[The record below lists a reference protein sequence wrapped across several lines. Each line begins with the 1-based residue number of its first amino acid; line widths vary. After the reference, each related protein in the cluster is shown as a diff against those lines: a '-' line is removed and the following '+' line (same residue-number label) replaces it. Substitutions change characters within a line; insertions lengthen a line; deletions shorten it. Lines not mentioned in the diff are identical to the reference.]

1 MSERSA
7 LQQWLALEHEAIWL
21 LPLVGARF
29 GELTRLSRRT
39 RDAHLV
45 ARDELLQRLH
55 DAGAD
60 PVATALSYEVGP
72 LKTVAQAKKA
82 VRSVETRVAA
92 AALGLVGE
100 MAGDERVFASTAL
113 RRAAMTQLDWGG
125 APTAFPGLP

>member
-72 LKTVAQAKKA
+72 RKTVAQAKKA